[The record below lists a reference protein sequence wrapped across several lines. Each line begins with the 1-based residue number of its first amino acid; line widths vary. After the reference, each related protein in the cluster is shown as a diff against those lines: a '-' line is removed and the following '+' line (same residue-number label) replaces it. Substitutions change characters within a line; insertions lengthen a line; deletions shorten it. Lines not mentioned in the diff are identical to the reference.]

1 MPDLTYETAARCDV
15 VCGIDEVGR
24 GPWAGPVLA
33 AAVIL
38 DRKRLPASLAGR
50 IDDSKKLTRPQREA
64 IAAALPECARIGIG
78 AADVGEIE
86 RLNIYWA
93 SLLAMRR
100 AVDALGVSPQMALV
114 DGRGAPE
121 LPCEVRCIVGGDGL
135 SLSIAAASIVAKVA
149 RDRLMMAFGSEY
161 PGYGFERHMG
171 YGTKAHRAALR
182 EKGPTPLHRMG
193 FPCVRAF
200 LDQLALALPMP
211 PAVSPSG
218 HT

>member
-1 MPDLTYETAARCDV
+1 MPDLSYEAAARCDA

-38 DRKRLPASLAGR
+38 DCARLPASLAER
-50 IDDSKKLTRPQREA
+50 IDDSKKLSRPQREA
-64 IAAALPECARIGIG
+64 IAAALPDCARIGIG
-78 AADVGEIE
+78 VADVVEIE

-93 SLLAMRR
+93 SLLAMQR
-100 AVDALGVSPQMALV
+100 AVHALPTPPRFALV
-114 DGRGAPE
+114 DGRGAPD
-121 LPCEVRCIVGGDGL
+121 LPCPVRCIVGGAGL
-135 SLSIAAASIVAKVA
+135 SLSIAAASLVAKVA
-149 RDRLMMAFGSEY
+149 RDRLMTGFGAEY

-171 YGTKAHRAALR
+171 YGTRAHRAALR
-182 EKGPTPLHRMG
+182 ERGPTPLHRMG

-200 LDQLALALPMP
+200 LDQLALALPMQ

>member
-1 MPDLTYETAARCDV
+1 MPDLSYEAAARCDT

-38 DRKRLPASLAGR
+38 DCARLPDTLAER
-50 IDDSKKLTRPQREA
+50 IDDSKKLTRPQREV
-64 IAAALPECARIGIG
+64 IAAALPDCARIGIG
-78 AADVGEIE
+78 AADVAEIE

-93 SLLAMRR
+93 SMLAMQR
-100 AVDALGVSPQMALV
+100 AVAALATPPRFALV

-121 LPCEVRCIVGGDGL
+121 LPCPVRCIVGGDGL

-149 RDRLMMAFGSEY
+149 RDRLMTEFATQY

-171 YGTKAHRAALR
+171 YGTRAHRAALR

-193 FPCVRAF
+193 FPCVRSF
-200 LDQLALALPMP
+200 LDQLTLALPIQ